1 LFGVVLLS
9 DFLFKVVVRVRPLS
23 SAEKEKRHFQCVF
36 QLDKQ
41 RLLLVDPEKY
51 ENNILRQNR
60 QHERQ
65 FSFDAAFGP
74 NSSQMDIHKATTSP
88 LVDSVVE
95 GYNATVFAYGAT
107 GKLPRCSGKTF
118 TMIGT
123 KERPGLMSL
132 LTQSLYQKI
141 NLDEY
146 QVQLSYLE
154 IYNEVIRD
162 LLSPSAGVLD
172 LMEDDKGNIRVPGL
186 STVRAPNLARHR
198 VLKQCSTGLFT
209 SAEEITAYKMI

>member
-1 LFGVVLLS
+1 MSSSKLT
-9 DFLFKVVVRVRPLS
+9 VVVRVRPLS
-23 SAEKEKRHFQCVF
+23 NAEKEKRHFQCVF

-107 GKLPRCSGKTF
+107 GKLPRCH
-118 TMIGT
+118 
-123 KERPGLMSL
+123 
-132 LTQSLYQKI
+132 
-141 NLDEY
+141 
-146 QVQLSYLE
+146 
-154 IYNEVIRD
+154 
-162 LLSPSAGVLD
+162 
-172 LMEDDKGNIRVPGL
+172 
-186 STVRAPNLARHR
+186 VRE
-198 VLKQCSTGLFT
+198 S
-209 SAEEITAYKMI
+209 